1 MTTIKQLFQMNN
13 KQVEPTMAT
22 IKYTLETLYEVR
34 KTIQYL
40 IDQDGIDNK
49 IAELEKVVFGMTYM
63 DELNKDD
70 TQSIA

>member
-1 MTTIKQLFQMNN
+1 MNN

-22 IKYTLETLYEVR
+22 IKYTLETLKEVR
-34 KTIQYL
+34 KTLTYTV
-40 IDQDGIDNK
+40 DFYGIDEK

-70 TQSIA
+70 KPSIA

>member
-34 KTIQYL
+34 KKITYR
-40 IDQDGIDNK
+40 IDSDPIDDK

-70 TQSIA
+70 TPSIA